1 VTLKL
6 RGVGGGGVDG
16 CFSLGKQSS
25 GSIVGVTVGGGEI
38 YLLVNFQLVNKLNN
52 SFSQFPLWILDI
64 RLLVYSKII
73 LFLFSLLL

>member
-1 VTLKL
+1 
-6 RGVGGGGVDG
+6 VDG

-38 YLLVNFQLVNKLNN
+38 YLLVHFQLVNKLNN